1 MNKNKVIVDGLR
13 RIRKQKR
20 NNSVKGVLS
29 WLKFLDKI
37 GNHEKATTK
46 T

>member
-13 RIRKQKR
+13 RIRRQKR

-29 WLKFLDKI
+29 WLKFLNKI
-37 GNHEKATTK
+37 KNHEKRRPQD
-46 T
+46 